1 MQATRR
7 ILATAL
13 VLIGAAWTLDASRL
27 GAADAD
33 PADPALAR
41 TRKVVQMLDDLYKN
55 AIVLITTHYVDEKSD
70 LPAGEAF
77 KALFATMRE
86 KGWHEMRLLD
96 ATGDPIVD
104 DNLPQDDFER
114 DAIRA
119 IKSGKPYYE
128 RVVTRDGQPYLR
140 RHRDSRRDDQMHAVP
155 RELQASPKGRS
166 HRSPRLHAQDRVAR
180 RTASAPAAC
189 RAASAKGP

>member
-1 MQATRR
+1 MQTTRR

-27 GAADAD
+27 GAADAN
-33 PADPALAR
+33 PSDPALAR
-41 TRKVVQMLDDLYKN
+41 TRKLVQMLDDLYKN
-55 AIVLITTHYVDEKSD
+55 AIVLITTHYVNEKSD

-86 KGWHEMRLLD
+86 KGWHEVRLLD

-140 RHRDSRRDDQMHAVP
+140 AATAIPVVMTKCTLCH
-155 RELQASPKGRS
+155 ENYKQAQKGEAIEA
-166 HRSPRLHAQDRVAR
+166 LGY
-180 RTASAPAAC
+180 TL
-189 RAASAKGP
+189 KIE